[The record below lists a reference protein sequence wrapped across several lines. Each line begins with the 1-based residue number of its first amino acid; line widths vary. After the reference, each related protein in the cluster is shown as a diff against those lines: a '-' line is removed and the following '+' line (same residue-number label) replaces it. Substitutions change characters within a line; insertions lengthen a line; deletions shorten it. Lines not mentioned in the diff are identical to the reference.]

1 MSTRSTTKLT
11 LNQVSL
17 PRGSVWM
24 TDPGLPFDNRAG
36 ILTRFPVANARSV
49 QAVSVIIT
57 TGATKARIAV
67 RVMLLH
73 VFVEPLLQVRTRY
86 LTALWHVPRSIP
98 LCYELANDAVVAS
111 VTCH

>member
-17 PRGSVWM
+17 PRSSVWM
-24 TDPGLPFDNRAG
+24 TDPCLPFCNRAG
-36 ILTRFPVANARSV
+36 IFARYPIADACPV

-57 TGATKARIAV
+57 TVATKARIAV

-73 VFVEPLLQVRTRY
+73 VFVEPLSRVRTRY
-86 LTALWHVPRSIP
+86 LTALWHVLRSIP
-98 LCYELANDAVVAS
+98 LCYEMADGAVVAP